1 MIIKNIRIDN
11 FRNFTSLESDF
22 TPGANIFF
30 GDNGSGKTNFLESVF
45 VLCLG
50 RSQLGAA
57 DTILMKQDADY
68 YRLEGTIERDERS
81 RAVAVAY
88 QKGYRK
94 KITVDGVTVRPA
106 ELFENFCAVSTG
118 PEDSV
123 ILSGPPSSR
132 RTFLDMYLS
141 QLSPRYLSELTDYH
155 RVLVQKNAAL
165 KNEMDP
171 SPFEPLLIS
180 HGARV
185 MTHRIQFLNALR
197 ERAVAYYGEVSRGE
211 DFDLKYQPSVNLP
224 EENGFSLREIERAFQ
239 NTLDEHYDKEAYL
252 KSAIVGPHR
261 DDIFFETAGLPTR
274 QFGSQGQWRTAA
286 IALKLGVYHLLKDK
300 RGAAPILLLDEIFA
314 ELDNKRRDH
323 LIKSF
328 GEFSQLFLTTASEPP
343 PQLLTNGRCYKIAN
357 GVLEDVS

>member
-1 MIIKNIRIDN
+1 MIVKKIKIAN

-22 TPGANIFF
+22 VPGSNIFF
-30 GDNGSGKTNFLESVF
+30 GDNGSGKTNFLESLF

-57 DTILMKQDADY
+57 DTILMRQDEDC
-68 YRLEGTIERDERS
+68 YRLEGVIEKDGRS
-81 RAVAVAY
+81 REIAVAY

-94 KITVDGVTVRPA
+94 KITIEGVVVHPA

-141 QLSPRYLSELTDYH
+141 QLSQRYLSELTDYH
-155 RVLVQKNAAL
+155 RVLAQKNAAL

-171 SPFEPLLIS
+171 APFEPLLIA
-180 HGARV
+180 HGARI
-185 MTHRIQFLNALR
+185 MTQRIDFLNTLR

-211 DFDLKYQPSVNLP
+211 KFDLKYQPSVNLP
-224 EENGFSLREIERAFQ
+224 EENGFSVKEIERAFQ
-239 NTLDEHYDKEAYL
+239 RTLDDHYDKESYL
-252 KSAIVGPHR
+252 KTAIVGPHR
-261 DDIFFETAGLPTR
+261 DDIFFETAGLPAR

-286 IALKLGVYHLLKDK
+286 IALKLGVYHLLKEK

-314 ELDNKRRDH
+314 ELDRSRRDY

-343 PQLLTNGRCYKIAN
+343 PLLLESGRCYKITN
-357 GVLEDVS
+357 GALEDVS